1 MNRQNSYTNKGNK
14 EENVSLA
21 GNMPFGVLIPLNLDE
36 HNGAVFAKRGAYF
49 ASDRSVSVRA
59 KMLQAAS
66 CTACCC
72 AGMPPVG
79 QLISGPSGS
88 MAFLLGSGTVMKKEL
103 ADGEKILLSTEALVA
118 FTDGMSVDVRTVG
131 SCTTC
136 CFGGEGCFNTVMTGP
151 GTVYVHSFGLEKL
164 KKIVRAMARPE
175 RDNNK
180 DGHGGAPITEVVDSA
195 EDIEAT
201 AAADDADG
209 AVVDAAEM
217 ER

>member
-1 MNRQNSYTNKGNK
+1 
-14 EENVSLA
+14 
-21 GNMPFGVLIPLNLDE
+21 
-36 HNGAVFAKRGAYF
+36 
-49 ASDRSVSVRA
+49 
-59 KMLQAAS
+59 
-66 CTACCC
+66 
-72 AGMPPVG
+72 MPPVG

-164 KKIVRAMARPE
+164 KKINLAGWLARLRQARFRPL
-175 RDNNK
+175 RRSQVD
-180 DGHGGAPITEVVDSA
+180 EV
-195 EDIEAT
+195 
-201 AAADDADG
+201 
-209 AVVDAAEM
+209 
-217 ER
+217 